1 MSVRKVYDRVPMG
14 FSWEDPASRTKRRIA
29 RNKERVAAAKAG
41 RAVVAAA
48 ARMAPAANVAVRG
61 LQLGMGELKA
71 VDTALGATAIDSASG
86 VLLING
92 IGRGDDINQR
102 NGREIVMKSV
112 EVNFTLQVTPATGT
126 AQVHRVVI
134 VYDRQTNGTALTAA
148 DVYGAGPTIL
158 SVRNLENRKR
168 FKVLMDRTYNLGAA
182 VVQTVGAHNFIRD
195 SFYRKLNH
203 PVTFNSGNAGTV
215 ADITTGSMYV
225 VYIGSN
231 AAGPTAGSIVVQARI
246 RYEDK

>member
-14 FSWEDPASRTKRRIA
+14 FAWEDPMVRTKRRIA

-71 VDTALGATAIDSASG
+71 VDTALAATAIDAASG
-86 VLLING
+86 VQLING

-102 NGREIVMKSV
+102 NGREIVMKSI
-112 EVNFTLQVTPATGT
+112 EVKFTLQVTPGTGT
-126 AQVHRVVI
+126 AQVHRVVL
-134 VYDRQTNGTALTAA
+134 VYDRQTNGTALTWA

-168 FKVLMDRTYNLGAA
+168 FKVLMDRTFNMGAA
-182 VVQTVGAHNFIRD
+182 VVQTVGGHNFITD
-195 SFYRKLNH
+195 SFYRKMNH
-203 PVTFNSGNAGTV
+203 PVTFNAGNAGTV
-215 ADITTGSMYV
+215 ADITTGSLYLMF
-225 VYIGSN
+225 IGSN
-231 AAGPTAGSIVVQARI
+231 AAGATAGSIVAQARV